1 MIWSRNATH
10 LREQLMLVALHCRAV
25 NSIRR
30 LARAGEP
37 GQIRRNGV
45 SPLGD
50 IKLFEIK
57 NGQVGELL
65 GATDII
71 EKSVQTLFET
81 NLEALLGVRFLASEF
96 TTTHGGRI
104 DTLGLDE
111 NGCPVIL
118 EYKRASNENVINQ
131 GLFYLDWLMDHRKDF
146 QWLVLEKLGKEAAE
160 AVDWSAPRLV
170 CIAGD
175 FNRYDDHAVK
185 QIQRNIELI
194 RYRRFRADLLMLDL
208 IAATAV
214 KGSVVEGKPSLASQG
229 SGLPTKFKT
238 VSTTLSELDDHMLDR
253 FEALR
258 AFLMALGDDVQ
269 ETTLRFYI
277 AFKRIKNFAC
287 IEFRPTT
294 GRILVYVK
302 ANPSEVPLEPGF
314 TRDVS
319 QVGHFGTGDLE
330 ITLSK
335 SDDLERAKP
344 LIQRSYEAS

>member
-1 MIWSRNATH
+1 
-10 LREQLMLVALHCRAV
+10 V
-25 NSIRR
+25 
-30 LARAGEP
+30 
-37 GQIRRNGV
+37 
-45 SPLGD
+45 GD
-50 IKLFEIK
+50 IKLFNIA
-57 NGQVGELL
+57 NGQVNTLL
-65 GATDII
+65 GVTETV
-71 EKSVQTLFET
+71 EKSVQTLFEK
-81 NLEALLGVRFLASEF
+81 NLEAFLGVRFLASEF

-146 QWLVLEKLGKEAAE
+146 QWLVLEKLGKTIAD
-160 AVDWSAPRLV
+160 AVDWSAPRLI

-194 RYRRFRADLLMLDL
+194 RYRRFGADLLMLDL
-208 IAATAV
+208 VSATAV
-214 KGSVVEGKPSLASQG
+214 NAGMSDAKPSAPVE
-229 SGLPTKFKT
+229 SGGTSRYKT
-238 VSTTLSELDDHMLDR
+238 ITVVLSELDSGMTDR

-258 AFLMALGDDVQ
+258 AFMTALGDDVQ

-287 IEFRPTT
+287 VEFRPTSAK
-294 GRILVYVK
+294 ILIFVK
-302 ANPSEVPLEPGF
+302 VNPAEVTLEPGF

-319 QVGHFGTGDLE
+319 DLGHFGTGDLE

-335 SDDLERAKP
+335 PEDLERAKP
-344 LIQRSYEAS
+344 FIQRSYEAS

>member
-1 MIWSRNATH
+1 MS
-10 LREQLMLVALHCRAV
+10 
-25 NSIRR
+25 
-30 LARAGEP
+30 
-37 GQIRRNGV
+37 
-45 SPLGD
+45 D
-50 IKLFEIK
+50 IKLFRVSS
-57 NGQVGELL
+57 GQVDELT
-65 GATDII
+65 GTTDTI
-71 EKSVQTLFET
+71 EKSVQTFFEK

-96 TTTHGGRI
+96 ITSNGGRI

-146 QWLVLEKLGKEAAE
+146 QWLVMEKLGKKDAE
-160 AVDWSAPRLV
+160 AVDWSAPRLI

-194 RYRRFRADLLMLDL
+194 RYRRFGADLLMLDL
-208 IAATAV
+208 LAATSV
-214 KGSVVEGKPSLASQG
+214 KGAPAVAVGAPGESGGATAGKY
-229 SGLPTKFKT
+229 KT
-238 VSTTLSELDDHMLDR
+238 ISAVMEDLDAAMSDR

-258 AFLMALGDDVQ
+258 AYLMALGDDVQ

-287 IEFRPTT
+287 VEFRPSTAK
-294 GRILVYVK
+294 ILVFVK
-302 ANPSEVPLEPGF
+302 VDPASVPLEPGF

-319 QVGHFGTGDLE
+319 NVGHFGTGDLE
-330 ITLSK
+330 ITLAK
-335 SDDLERAKP
+335 PEDLERAMP
-344 LIQRSYEAS
+344 LIKRSYDDS

>member
-1 MIWSRNATH
+1 
-10 LREQLMLVALHCRAV
+10 V
-25 NSIRR
+25 
-30 LARAGEP
+30 
-37 GQIRRNGV
+37 
-45 SPLGD
+45 GD
-50 IKLFEIK
+50 IKLFHIVS
-57 NGQVGELL
+57 GQVNALV
-65 GATDII
+65 GATETI
-71 EKSVQTLFET
+71 EKSVQILFEK
-81 NLEALLGVRFLASEF
+81 NLEPLLGVRFLASEF
-96 TTTHGGRI
+96 STTHGGRI

-118 EYKRASNENVINQ
+118 EYKRSTNENVINQ

-146 QWLVLEKLGKEAAE
+146 QWLVLEKLGKTAAD
-160 AVDWSAPRLV
+160 AVDWSAPRLI

-194 RYRRFRADLLMLDL
+194 RYRRFGLDLLMLDL
-208 IAATAV
+208 VSATAV
-214 KGSVVEGKPSLASQG
+214 SGAVSDSKPGQAGDSGSAANKYKTISTVLA
-229 SGLPTKFKT
+229 
-238 VSTTLSELDDHMLDR
+238 ELDTGMLDR

-258 AFLMALGDDVQ
+258 AFMAAFGDDVQ

-287 IEFRPTT
+287 IEFRPSTSK
-294 GRILVYVK
+294 ILLFVK
-302 ANPSEVPLEPGF
+302 VDPANVTLEPGF

-319 QVGHFGTGDLE
+319 NVGHFGTGDLE

-335 SDDLERAKP
+335 SEDLERAKP

>member
-1 MIWSRNATH
+1 MS
-10 LREQLMLVALHCRAV
+10 
-25 NSIRR
+25 
-30 LARAGEP
+30 
-37 GQIRRNGV
+37 
-45 SPLGD
+45 D
-50 IKLFEIK
+50 IKLFRIAS
-57 NGQVGELL
+57 NAVTELA
-65 GATDII
+65 GTTDAV
-71 EKSVQTLFET
+71 EKSVQVLFET

-96 TTTHGGRI
+96 ATTHRGRI

-146 QWLVLEKLGKEAAE
+146 QWLVMEKLGKAAAD
-160 AVDWSAPRLV
+160 AVDWSAPRLI

-194 RYRRFRADLLMLDL
+194 RYRRFGPELLMLDL
-208 IAATAV
+208 VAATSV
-214 KGSVVEGKPSLASQG
+214 KAGFIDEKSAPADGGVVGTGGNKY
-229 SGLPTKFKT
+229 KT
-238 VSTTLSELDDHMLDR
+238 IDTVLQELEPGILDR

-258 AFLMALGDDVQ
+258 AYLMALGDDVQ

-287 IEFRPTT
+287 VEFRPST
-294 GRILVYVK
+294 GKILIFVK
-302 ANPSEVPLEPGF
+302 VDPATVLLEPGF

-319 QVGHFGTGDLE
+319 NLGHFGTGDLE

-335 SDDLERAKP
+335 AEDLDRAKL
-344 LIQRSYEAS
+344 LIERSYGVS